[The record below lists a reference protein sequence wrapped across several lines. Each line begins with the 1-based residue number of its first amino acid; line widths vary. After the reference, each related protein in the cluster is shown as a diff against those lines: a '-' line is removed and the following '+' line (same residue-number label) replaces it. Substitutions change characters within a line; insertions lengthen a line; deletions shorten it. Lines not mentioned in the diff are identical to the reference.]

1 MVRPTFEYENKPVKA
16 AGLLVWTESKG
27 KKWTLFRKYKGK
39 WSDMGG
45 KTDAVDNN
53 IIDTVVREVCE
64 ETNNSLFCKDDK
76 DCASKVRD
84 MLAASLHGNKMVY
97 VPKCKYL
104 LFHCRCDD
112 IFDLSLSRFGVAEQK
127 LAHQYG
133 WFTAP
138 PRPIHF
144 RLRALRDDLINP

>member
-16 AGLLVWTESKG
+16 AGLLVWTESNG
-27 KKWTLFRKYKGK
+27 KKWTLFRKHKGK

-45 KTDAVDNN
+45 KTDVVDKT
-53 IIDTVVREVCE
+53 IRDTVVREVCE
-64 ETNNSLFCKDDK
+64 ETNNSLFCKDDD

-84 MLAASLHGNKMVY
+84 MLEGSEIKMFY
-97 VPKCKYL
+97 DSKCKYL
-104 LFHCRCDD
+104 LFHCRCDN
-112 IFDLSLSRFGVAEQK
+112 IFDLSLSRFGVAEGSTN
-127 LAHQYG
+127 HEYG
-133 WFTAP
+133 WFSAA